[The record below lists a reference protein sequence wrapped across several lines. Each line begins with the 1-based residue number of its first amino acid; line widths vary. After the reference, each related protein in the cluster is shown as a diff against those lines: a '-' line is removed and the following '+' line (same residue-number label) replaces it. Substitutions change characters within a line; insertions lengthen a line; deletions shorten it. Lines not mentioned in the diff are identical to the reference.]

1 MSESFKCLLSAVNG
15 GLKKLD
21 FFKRELV
28 QSYGLEALLAVS
40 NLEKAGLLR
49 KDSKAW
55 WPSMKKVHFASLQ
68 GVHIEIYIRIQALA
82 LVKEDV
88 DESRMDDLSYVY
100 SGYAP
105 VSARITHQVI
115 Q

>member
-1 MSESFKCLLSAVNG
+1 VLVKVCFVKVAFVLFFSTIFSAVNG

-49 KDSKAW
+49 KDAKAW
-55 WPSMKKVHFASLQ
+55 WPPMKKVLCLSSLLASPLQ
-68 GVHIEIYIRIQALA
+68 SQCF
-82 LVKEDV
+82 
-88 DESRMDDLSYVY
+88 
-100 SGYAP
+100 
-105 VSARITHQVI
+105 
-115 Q
+115 

>member
-1 MSESFKCLLSAVNG
+1 MPVEVCPLAIPLSSLSSLEFFSLKVFFFASKKRAASHASHRHLSHVVSAING

-49 KDSKAW
+49 KDAKAW
-55 WPSMKKVHFASLQ
+55 WPPMKKVRLRRAMWLLR
-68 GVHIEIYIRIQALA
+68 VTW
-82 LVKEDV
+82 
-88 DESRMDDLSYVY
+88 
-100 SGYAP
+100 P
-105 VSARITHQVI
+105 C
-115 Q
+115 